1 MGALRDSGSQTPISE
16 DLIAS
21 HEPDL
26 NLGWCF
32 SCKAHTTAKVVTKT
46 WTNSEHRD
54 VSRTYYVCKHCK
66 RKNWYKPSDIYR
78 GNKWG
83 LGCLLIAVLIT
94 IMVFYSNKLFGFEYS
109 TEFGLSSSGVVAIVL
124 LLLGL
129 GFSYQYKWRKWV
141 RSQTQTSFGSSSK
154 PSESQ
159 DPQG

>member
-1 MGALRDSGSQTPISE
+1 MGALRDSGSQKPIPE

-21 HEPDL
+21 HKPDS

-32 SCKAHTTAKVVTKT
+32 FCKAHTTATLRYSKNRSSCRRSKI
-46 WTNSEHRD
+46 N
-54 VSRTYYVCKHCK
+54 VCNHCK
-66 RKNWYKPSDIYR
+66 RGGWYRPCDMHQL
-78 GNKWG
+78 NKWC

-129 GFSYQYKWRKWV
+129 GFSYQYMWRKWA

-159 DPQG
+159 DPHG

>member
-1 MGALRDSGSQTPISE
+1 MGALRDSGSQKPIPE
-16 DLIAS
+16 HLIAS

-26 NLGWCF
+26 DLGWCF

-66 RKNWYKPSDIYR
+66 RKNWYKPSNIYR
-78 GNKWG
+78 GNKLG
-83 LGCLLIAVLIT
+83 LGCSLVIGLIT
-94 IMVFYSNKLFGFEYS
+94 IVCFLSNKLFGFEYS
-109 TEFGLSSSGVVAIVL
+109 TEAGVASSAVLFVVL
-124 LLLGL
+124 LVQ
-129 GFSYQYKWRKWV
+129 GFAFPFHYKWRKWV

>member
-1 MGALRDSGSQTPISE
+1 MGALRDSGSQKPIPE
-16 DLIAS
+16 HRIAS

-26 NLGWCF
+26 DLGWCF
-32 SCKAHTTAKVVTKT
+32 SCKAHTTAKLVTK
-46 WTNSEHRD
+46 WTKREHRE

-66 RKNWYKPSDIYR
+66 RQNWYKPSDIYR

-94 IMVFYSNKLFGFEYS
+94 IMVFYSDELFGFEYS
-109 TEFGLSSSGVVAIVL
+109 TEFGLPSCGVVALVL
-124 LLLGL
+124 FAL
-129 GFSYQYKWRKWV
+129 GFNLSNTYKWRKWV

-159 DPQG
+159 DPHG

>member
-1 MGALRDSGSQTPISE
+1 MGALRDSGSQKPIPE
-16 DLIAS
+16 HRIAS

-26 NLGWCF
+26 DLGWCF
-32 SCKAHTTAKVVTKT
+32 SCKAHTTAKLVTKT
-46 WTNSEHRD
+46 WKTSEGYTRR
-54 VSRTYYVCKHCK
+54 RTHYACKHCK
-66 RKNWYKPSDIYR
+66 RRNWYKPSDIYR
-78 GNKWG
+78 GNKWC

-124 LLLGL
+124 LLFGL

-141 RSQTQTSFGSSSK
+141 RSQTQKTFGSSSK

-159 DPQG
+159 DPHG

>member
-1 MGALRDSGSQTPISE
+1 MGALRDSGSQKPIPE
-16 DLIAS
+16 HRIAS

-26 NLGWCF
+26 DLGWCF
-32 SCKAHTTAKVVTKT
+32 SCKAHTTAKLVTKT
-46 WTNSEHRD
+46 WQTSEGHTRR
-54 VSRTYYVCKHCK
+54 RTYYACKHCK
-66 RKNWYKPSDIYR
+66 RKNWYKPSNIYR
-78 GNKWG
+78 GNKWC

-141 RSQTQTSFGSSSK
+141 RSQTQKTFGSSSK

-159 DPQG
+159 DPHG